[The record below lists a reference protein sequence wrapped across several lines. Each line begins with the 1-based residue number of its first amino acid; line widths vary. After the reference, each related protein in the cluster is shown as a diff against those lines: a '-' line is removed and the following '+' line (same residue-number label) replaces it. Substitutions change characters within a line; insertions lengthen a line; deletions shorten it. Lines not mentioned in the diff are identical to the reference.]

1 MMVHLNSTNF
11 EIYAYN
17 LDMTEF
23 LVFRVFTPSCYR
35 FWFLNSVRKENS
47 MSLKFK
53 IEVEISIW
61 LSDSQ

>member
-1 MMVHLNSTNF
+1 MMVHSNSTNF

-17 LDMTEF
+17 LNMTEF
-23 LVFRVFTPSCYR
+23 LVFRVFISSCYR
-35 FWFLNSVRKENS
+35 FCFLYSVKKENS

>member
-23 LVFRVFTPSCYR
+23 LAFRVFISSCHL
-35 FWFLNSVRKENS
+35 FWFLNSVKKENS
-47 MSLKFK
+47 MHLKFK

-61 LSDSQ
+61 LSDLQ